1 MLSPADFVVITGGPG
16 AGKTTLVERLA
27 AAGCACSP
35 EAGRGVIADQLAT
48 GGRGLPWADRAL
60 FAELMLQRDLR
71 SHRQARLRRGPV
83 IFDRGLPDIVGYLRL
98 SGLPVP
104 PHVDAAARRFRY
116 RNRVLIA
123 PFWPEIY
130 RQDGERKQTPDEAE
144 RTYEHMV
151 AAYTD
156 YGYELVH
163 LPRTTVDQRMRFVL
177 DELAGDERRR

>member
-1 MLSPADFVVITGGPG
+1 MSSPKCFVVVTGGPG

-27 AAGCACSP
+27 AVGYAWSP
-35 EAGRGVIADQLAT
+35 EAGRGVISDQLAI

-60 FAELMLQRDLR
+60 FAELMLGWDLR
-71 SHRQARLRRGPV
+71 SHRQAHDRTGPV

-104 PHVDAAARRFRY
+104 EHVDAAVRRFRY
-116 RNRVLIA
+116 RSRVLIA

-130 RQDGERKQTPDEAE
+130 RQDGERKQSLSEAE

-151 AAYTD
+151 TAYTD

-163 LPRTTVDQRMRFVL
+163 LPRTPVDDRVRFVL
-177 DELAGDERRR
+177 DELR

>member
-1 MLSPADFVVITGGPG
+1 MSAADFIVITGGPG

-27 AAGCACSP
+27 AAGYACSP

-48 GGRGLPWADRAL
+48 GGSGLPWADRES

-71 SHRQARLRRGPV
+71 SHRQARHRRGPV

-104 PHVDAAARRFRY
+104 AHVDAAARRFRY

-130 RQDGERKQTPDEAE
+130 RRDGERKQTPAEAE
-144 RTYEHMV
+144 RTYEEMV

-163 LPRTTVDQRMRFVL
+163 LPRTTVDQRMRFVIE
-177 DELAGDERRR
+177 ELSGAERRR